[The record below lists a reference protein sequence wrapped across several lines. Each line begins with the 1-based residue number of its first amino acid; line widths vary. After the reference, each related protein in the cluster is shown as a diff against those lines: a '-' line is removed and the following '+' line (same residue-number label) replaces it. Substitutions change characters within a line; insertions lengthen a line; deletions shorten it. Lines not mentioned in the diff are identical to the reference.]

1 MRCGSKEGKYSL
13 YKQKYKKKVTPV
25 HCKTLRRVVPAKPSS
40 HEHRKKLYYL
50 VMNEFH
56 IPAEEL
62 QWPEEGSTV
71 AVGLSGGVDSA
82 SAALMLKERGC
93 TVVGITMS
101 SWNNDLPLP
110 PSKNG
115 VRNSCYGADEKIDM
129 EQCAEFCKTY
139 GIKYYVIDVREAY
152 KAYVM
157 DYFKSEYRAGRTPNP
172 CVHCNARVKFAAL
185 VNGARAQGVDFDYFC
200 TGHYASLVRPLIS
213 VTDIYRALGAEFGS
227 SGAQRDGAGAA
238 GPAGTEEGRGQSY
251 TARPVMVSAAQD
263 TFKDQTYFLHRI
275 PSDVLERTRFPLSGF
290 TKKAVFEFARE
301 HGLKAALRSESQ
313 DFISSE
319 YFNIIFSDKKSTA
332 GDIVDIHG
340 VKLGEHRG
348 IEHYT
353 IGQRRGLGV
362 SANKPL
368 YVRSIDSVNNRI
380 VLADENEL
388 FSAGLEADSWVWAGN
403 YAPAA
408 EFEASVKIR
417 LASPAAPARIIPLE
431 GGAYRIL
438 FEKPQRAVAPGQ
450 SAVVYADKLI
460 LGGGVISRTIE
471 L

>member
-1 MRCGSKEGKYSL
+1 
-13 YKQKYKKKVTPV
+13 
-25 HCKTLRRVVPAKPSS
+25 
-40 HEHRKKLYYL
+40 
-50 VMNEFH
+50 MNELL

-82 SAALMLKERGC
+82 TAALMLKERGC

-172 CVHCNARVKFAAL
+172 CVHCNAQVKFAAL
-185 VNGARAQGVDFDYFC
+185 VNGARSQGVDFDYFC

-213 VTDIYRALGAEFGS
+213 VADIYRALSVGS
-227 SGAQRDGAGAA
+227 GKSAARSDGAQLESAQPNDARADGAKSREY
-238 GPAGTEEGRGQSY
+238 TE
-251 TARPVMVSAAQD
+251 RPVMVSAARD

-275 PSDVLERTRFPLSGF
+275 PSAVLEKTRFPLSGF
-290 TKKAVFEFARE
+290 TKKAVFEFARG

-319 YFNIIFSDKKSTA
+319 YFNIIFSDKESVA

-368 YVRSIDSVNNRI
+368 YVRSIDSINNRI
-380 VLADENEL
+380 VLADESGL

-403 YAPAA
+403 YAPDI
-408 EFEASVKIR
+408 EFEAPVKIR

-431 GGAYRIL
+431 GGAYRIM
-438 FEKPQRAVAPGQ
+438 FEKPQRAIAPGQ

-460 LGGGVISRTIE
+460 LGGGVISRAIE
-471 L
+471 A

>member
-1 MRCGSKEGKYSL
+1 
-13 YKQKYKKKVTPV
+13 
-25 HCKTLRRVVPAKPSS
+25 
-40 HEHRKKLYYL
+40 
-50 VMNEFH
+50 MNELL

-82 SAALMLKERGC
+82 TAALMLKERGC

-139 GIKYYVIDVREAY
+139 GIKYYIIDVREAY

-172 CVHCNARVKFAAL
+172 CVHCNAHVKFAAL

-200 TGHYASLVRPLIS
+200 TGHYAALVRPLIP
-213 VTDIYRALGAEFGS
+213 VADIYRALGSDARS
-227 SGAQRDGAGAA
+227 AA
-238 GPAGTEEGRGQSY
+238 GRSAGTDEGRGQSY
-251 TARPVMVSAAQD
+251 TARPVTVSAAKD

-275 PSDVLERTRFPLSGF
+275 PSAVLEQTRFPLSGF
-290 TKKAVFEFARE
+290 TKKAVFEFARKR
-301 HGLKAALRSESQ
+301 GLKAALRSESQ

-319 YFNIIFSDKKSTA
+319 YFNIIFSDKESVA
-332 GDIVDIHG
+332 GDIVDMNG

-368 YVRSIDSVNNRI
+368 YVRSIDSANNRI
-380 VLADENEL
+380 VLADENGL
-388 FSAGLEADSWVWAGN
+388 FSSGLEADSWVWAGN
-403 YAPAA
+403 YAPDT
-408 EFEASVKIR
+408 EFEALVKIR

-431 GGAYRIL
+431 GGTYRIM

-471 L
+471 V

>member
-1 MRCGSKEGKYSL
+1 
-13 YKQKYKKKVTPV
+13 
-25 HCKTLRRVVPAKPSS
+25 
-40 HEHRKKLYYL
+40 
-50 VMNEFH
+50 
-56 IPAEEL
+56 
-62 QWPEEGSTV
+62 
-71 AVGLSGGVDSA
+71 
-82 SAALMLKERGC
+82 
-93 TVVGITMS
+93 
-101 SWNNDLPLP
+101 
-110 PSKNG
+110 
-115 VRNSCYGADEKIDM
+115 
-129 EQCAEFCKTY
+129 
-139 GIKYYVIDVREAY
+139 
-152 KAYVM
+152 M

-172 CVHCNARVKFAAL
+172 CVHCNAQVKFAAL

-213 VTDIYRALGAEFGS
+213 VADIYRALGSDAGS
-227 SGAQRDGAGAA
+227 GKSAARSDGTQPESAQPNDARADGAESREY
-238 GPAGTEEGRGQSY
+238 TE
-251 TARPVMVSAAQD
+251 RPVMVSAARD

-275 PSDVLERTRFPLSGF
+275 PSAVLEKTRFPLSGL
-290 TKKAVFEFARE
+290 TKKAVYEFARG

-319 YFNIIFSDKKSTA
+319 YFNIIFSDKESVA
-332 GDIVDIHG
+332 GDIVDING

-380 VLADENEL
+380 VLADESGL

-403 YAPAA
+403 YAPDT

-438 FEKPQRAVAPGQ
+438 FEKSQRAVAPGQ

>member
-1 MRCGSKEGKYSL
+1 
-13 YKQKYKKKVTPV
+13 
-25 HCKTLRRVVPAKPSS
+25 
-40 HEHRKKLYYL
+40 
-50 VMNEFH
+50 MNEFH
-56 IPAEEL
+56 IPVQEL
-62 QWPEEGSTV
+62 QWPEAGSTV

-82 SAALMLKERGC
+82 STALMLKERGC

-139 GIKYYVIDVREAY
+139 GIKYYIIDVREAY

-172 CVHCNARVKFAAL
+172 CVHCNAHVKFAAL
-185 VNGARAQGVDFDYFC
+185 VNGARAQGVGFDYFC
-200 TGHYASLVRPLIS
+200 TGHYAALVRPLIP
-213 VTDIYRALGAEFGS
+213 VADIYRALSAGS
-227 SGAQRDGAGAA
+227 GNSAAQSDGAGNVSGSAHSTSVGA
-238 GPAGTEEGRGQSY
+238 RGYTE
-251 TARPVMVSAAQD
+251 RPVTVSAAKD

-275 PSDVLERTRFPLSGF
+275 PSAVLEQTRFPLSGF

-301 HGLKAALRSESQ
+301 RGLKAALRSESQ

-319 YFNIIFSDKKSTA
+319 YFNIIFSDKESVA
-332 GDIVDIHG
+332 GDIVDTNG

-368 YVRSIDSVNNRI
+368 YVRSIDSANNRI
-380 VLADENEL
+380 VLADENGL
-388 FSAGLEADSWVWAGN
+388 FSSGLEADSWVWAGN
-403 YAPAA
+403 YAPDT
-408 EFEASVKIR
+408 EFEALVKIR

-431 GGAYRIL
+431 GGTYRIM

-471 L
+471 V

>member
-1 MRCGSKEGKYSL
+1 
-13 YKQKYKKKVTPV
+13 
-25 HCKTLRRVVPAKPSS
+25 
-40 HEHRKKLYYL
+40 
-50 VMNEFH
+50 MNEFH

-172 CVHCNARVKFAAL
+172 CVHCNAQVKFAAL

-200 TGHYASLVRPLIS
+200 TGHYASLVRPLIP
-213 VTDIYRALGAEFGS
+213 VADIYRALSVGSGKSAARSNGTQPESAQPNDARADGAES
-227 SGAQRDGAGAA
+227 REY
-238 GPAGTEEGRGQSY
+238 TE
-251 TARPVMVSAAQD
+251 RPVMVSAAQD

-380 VLADENEL
+380 VLADESGL

-431 GGAYRIL
+431 GGAYRIM
-438 FEKPQRAVAPGQ
+438 FEKPQRAIAPGQ

-460 LGGGVISRTIE
+460 LGGGVISRAIE
-471 L
+471 A

>member
-1 MRCGSKEGKYSL
+1 
-13 YKQKYKKKVTPV
+13 
-25 HCKTLRRVVPAKPSS
+25 
-40 HEHRKKLYYL
+40 
-50 VMNEFH
+50 MNELH

-82 SAALMLKERGC
+82 TAALMLKERGC

-110 PSKNG
+110 PSKTG
-115 VRNSCYGADEKIDM
+115 VRNSCYGADEKIDI

-172 CVHCNARVKFAAL
+172 CVHCNAQVKFAAL
-185 VNGARAQGVDFDYFC
+185 VNGAHAQGVDFDYFC

-213 VTDIYRALGAEFGS
+213 VADIYRALGSDARSAAVGS
-227 SGAQRDGAGAA
+227 
-238 GPAGTEEGRGQSY
+238 AGTEEGRGQSY
-251 TARPVMVSAAQD
+251 TERPVMVSAAKD

-275 PSDVLERTRFPLSGF
+275 PSAVLEKTRFPLSGF
-290 TKKAVFEFARE
+290 TKKAVFEFARA

-319 YFNIIFSDKKSTA
+319 YFNIVFSDKKSA
-332 GDIVDIHG
+332 PGDIVDIHG

-368 YVRSIDSVNNRI
+368 YVRSIDSINNRI
-380 VLADENEL
+380 VLADESGL

-403 YAPAA
+403 YAPDT
-408 EFEASVKIR
+408 EFEAPVKIR

-431 GGAYRIL
+431 GGAYRIM
-438 FEKPQRAVAPGQ
+438 FEKPQRAIAPGQ

-460 LGGGVISRTIE
+460 LGGGVISRAIE
-471 L
+471 A

>member
-1 MRCGSKEGKYSL
+1 
-13 YKQKYKKKVTPV
+13 
-25 HCKTLRRVVPAKPSS
+25 
-40 HEHRKKLYYL
+40 
-50 VMNEFH
+50 
-56 IPAEEL
+56 
-62 QWPEEGSTV
+62 
-71 AVGLSGGVDSA
+71 
-82 SAALMLKERGC
+82 MLKEQGC

-139 GIKYYVIDVREAY
+139 GIKYYIIDVREAY

-172 CVHCNARVKFAAL
+172 CVHCNAHVKFAAL
-185 VNGARAQGVDFDYFC
+185 VNGARKQGVDFDYFC
-200 TGHYASLVRPLIS
+200 TGHYAALVRPLIP
-213 VTDIYRALGAEFGS
+213 VADIYRALGSDARS
-227 SGAQRDGAGAA
+227 AA
-238 GPAGTEEGRGQSY
+238 GRSVGTDEGRGQSY
-251 TARPVMVSAAQD
+251 TARPVTVSAAKD

-275 PSDVLERTRFPLSGF
+275 PSAVLEQTRFPLSGF

-301 HGLKAALRSESQ
+301 RGLKAALRSESQ

-319 YFNIIFSDKKSTA
+319 YFNIIFSDKESLA
-332 GDIVDIHG
+332 GDIVDMNG

-368 YVRSIDSVNNRI
+368 YVRSIDSANNRI
-380 VLADENEL
+380 VLADENGL
-388 FSAGLEADSWVWAGN
+388 FSSGLEADSWVWAGN
-403 YAPAA
+403 YAPDT
-408 EFEASVKIR
+408 EFLSLIHISEPTIR
-417 LASPAAPARIIPLE
+417 VEI
-431 GGAYRIL
+431 
-438 FEKPQRAVAPGQ
+438 
-450 SAVVYADKLI
+450 
-460 LGGGVISRTIE
+460 
-471 L
+471 

>member
-1 MRCGSKEGKYSL
+1 
-13 YKQKYKKKVTPV
+13 
-25 HCKTLRRVVPAKPSS
+25 
-40 HEHRKKLYYL
+40 
-50 VMNEFH
+50 MNEFH

-227 SGAQRDGAGAA
+227 SGAQRDGAGGA

-380 VLADENEL
+380 VLANENEL

-438 FEKPQRAVAPGQ
+438 FEKSQRAVAPGQ

>member
-1 MRCGSKEGKYSL
+1 
-13 YKQKYKKKVTPV
+13 
-25 HCKTLRRVVPAKPSS
+25 
-40 HEHRKKLYYL
+40 
-50 VMNEFH
+50 MNELH

-172 CVHCNARVKFAAL
+172 CVHCNAQVKFAAL
-185 VNGARAQGVDFDYFC
+185 VNGAHAQGVGFDYFC
-200 TGHYASLVRPLIS
+200 TGHYASLVRPLIP
-213 VTDIYRALGAEFGS
+213 VADIYRALGSDARSAAGR
-227 SGAQRDGAGAA
+227 SGTQPDGAGAVGHA
-238 GPAGTEEGRGQSY
+238 GRSTGTEEGRGQGY
-251 TARPVMVSAAQD
+251 TERPVMVSAAKD

-275 PSDVLERTRFPLSGF
+275 PSAVLEKTRFPLSGF
-290 TKKAVFEFARE
+290 TKKAVFEFARG

-319 YFNIIFSDKKSTA
+319 YFNIVFSDKKSA
-332 GDIVDIHG
+332 PGDIVDIHG

-368 YVRSIDSVNNRI
+368 YVRSIDSINNRI
-380 VLADENEL
+380 VLADESGL
-388 FSAGLEADSWVWAGN
+388 FSAGLEADLWVWAGN
-403 YAPAA
+403 YAPDT
-408 EFEASVKIR
+408 EFQASVKIR

-460 LGGGVISRTIE
+460 LGGGVISRAIE
-471 L
+471 A